1 MFLQSNFT
9 PFVIL
14 LIINLLQH
22 TTSKQLC
29 DRLYFNHGDETKIPY
44 VQLEGIY
51 RKYADGGG
59 HPIFKHEQR
68 NYYFQYLNNNGENLM
83 VFSFFHSS
91 KTKRV
96 YIGLRAH
103 MANEFM
109 SPNWIEKITD
119 EVHPF
124 QTFIIRWQYYDW
136 QSKTHISV
144 GSAAVSLTCVPQD
157 VFRCSSEKIFFNS
170 TFASFIDGTEL
181 HNYTTDYFE
190 EMTDGDD
197 DYMNYRKKFRHSRQ
211 TNWIMYYESPYWK
224 VKNDRYSFYK
234 PFLRAKDSSF
244 RPEYITAAWQHL
256 DGSTWKSFTNPVGI
270 RCRGFLQENVNGTVK
285 LCSDSDPCL
294 NGGIC
299 VNSKLTNETI
309 CRCNESYTGRVC
321 RSVQKRCSAYLHDS
335 TSVQGVVVYGLESSN
350 FASIFCKEDYR
361 PQYFLSQCVTTRYS
375 SNWSP
380 QKRCYYSPSTKQTT
394 TRRRHPPTTPHSR
407 SDRGKHKEPF
417 NFDNYPAA
425 RTVTLIVFFLLQVLV
440 PCIHMTIARYL
451 GKSRLRVISMHA
463 FISYVCWWIYFLGCK
478 AVGCQNHGRVL
489 VDLNIMSNIMI
500 PLCYIFMLIE
510 SCCSP
515 IEKKYVSSILADVAV
530 VNFVEKLKRTDPEI
544 LMMVECYHWETRTKI
559 VTKTDAN
566 GNTKVRVETK
576 QKRVTTYTEHRAFP
590 FSYAEDI
597 SNPEGPE
604 FDRYR
609 VTRLK
614 LTSDVGYGDE
624 ETERKFQEMRQ
635 QMINEN
641 KHRDTL
647 IDFTFYIVI
656 DGFKKRICAYTDPK
670 HYQFWMNSWCFW
682 IASLLGLTWL
692 FRIIFI
698 WKTRKCEYTMK
709 KLIYFNPRLS
719 TNEATGGNNELDVIH
734 GRNNAAFSASCR
746 GINNIG
752 TTADTTSRQNSVP
765 MSMMPPGIP
774 NEPPPAYDDMAHNNT
789 RI

>member
-9 PFVIL
+9 PFVVLL
-14 LIINLLQH
+14 LINLFQH

-68 NYYFQYLNNNGENLM
+68 NYHFQYLNSNGENFM

-91 KTKRV
+91 KTKPV

-119 EVHPF
+119 EVYPF

-144 GSAAVSLTCVPQD
+144 GAAAVSLTCVPQD
-157 VFRCSSEKIFFNS
+157 VFRCSSEKIFFNTTFTS
-170 TFASFIDGTEL
+170 TPDGTIL
-181 HNYTTDYFE
+181 HNYLSDYFE
-190 EMTDGDD
+190 EMTDGYD
-197 DYMNYRKKFRHSRQ
+197 DYKNYRKKFRHSRQ

-299 VNSKLTNETI
+299 VNSNLTNETI
-309 CRCNESYTGRVC
+309 CRCNEPYTGPVC
-321 RSVQKRCSAYLHDS
+321 RLAQKRCSKYLYDS
-335 TSVQGVVVYGLESSN
+335 TSVQDVMIYGLESSN

-361 PQYFLSQCVTTRYS
+361 PQYFLSQCITARYS

-380 QKRCYYSPSTKQTT
+380 QKRCYYSPSTK
-394 TRRRHPPTTPHSR
+394 HPPTNPHSR
-407 SDRGKHKEPF
+407 SDWGKHKEPF
-417 NFDNYPAA
+417 NFDDYPAA
-425 RTVTLIVFFLLQVLV
+425 RPVILTVICLLQLSL
-440 PCIHMTIARYL
+440 PCIHMIIAMYKD
-451 GKSRLRVISMHA
+451 KSGLRAISMHA
-463 FISYVCWWIYFLGCK
+463 FISYVCWWVYFLGCR
-478 AVGCQNHGRVL
+478 VGECQNHGRVL
-489 VDLNIMSNIMI
+489 VDLIIMSVIMI

-515 IEKKYVSSILADVAV
+515 EKEYIRSILADVSV
-530 VNFVEKLKRTDPEI
+530 VDFVEELKRTDPQRI
-544 LMMVECYHWETRTKI
+544 MMIECYHWETRTRT
-559 VTKTDAN
+559 VHYTDAN
-566 GNTKVRVETK
+566 GNTQSRIETY
-576 QKRVTTYTEHRAFP
+576 QERVTTYTEQRVFP
-590 FSYAEDI
+590 IGYAEDI
-597 SNPEGPE
+597 SNPEGPK
-604 FDRYR
+604 FDLYG

-614 LTSDVGYGDE
+614 LTSDVECGDE
-624 ETERKFQEMRQ
+624 ETVSKFLEMRQ
-635 QMINEN
+635 QMIDENEY
-641 KHRDTL
+641 RDTYV
-647 IDFTFYIVI
+647 DFTYSDVI

-670 HYQFWMNSWCFW
+670 YRKFWMNAGCFW
-682 IASLLGLTWL
+682 IASLLGLTWV
-692 FRIIFI
+692 FRIVFN
-698 WKTRKCEYTMK
+698 WKTKKCEYTIK

-719 TNEATGGNNELDVIH
+719 TNEATRTNNELNVMHDT
-734 GRNNAAFSASCR
+734 NNAAFKAGC
-746 GINNIG
+746 GAINNIG
-752 TTADTTSRQNSVP
+752 TTADSTSGMHLPNQVP
-765 MSMMPPGIP
+765 IEMPTLMTSPGIP
-774 NEPPPAYDDMAHNNT
+774 NEPPPAYDDIVQTN
-789 RI
+789 R